1 MRPEVNARG
10 EPIMVLEQIRVGD
23 EYRYRDK
30 ATGRVYTA
38 VEARNLKVPSRVEYL
53 RGQR

>member
-1 MRPEVNARG
+1 MSAVNARG
-10 EPIMVLEQIRVGD
+10 EPIMVLEQIREGD

-38 VEARNLKVPSRVEYL
+38 VEASDLKVPLRVEYL
-53 RGQR
+53 RGRP